1 MTPHE
6 WEYLW
11 SVIPLLAK
19 GALITIEATIL
30 GMAIALILG
39 LIVTLIRLS
48 RIPVLGAVM
57 TSAVVLIR
65 NTPLLTQLFFLFYVF
80 PEFGLNLPAMA
91 VGVLGLGIHY
101 AAYTSEVFRAG
112 LEGVPRGQWEAS
124 AALNMSTADA
134 LRLIIVPQAV
144 PPMIPA
150 LGNYMIGMFKETAIL
165 ATITIADLF
174 GQAKLLA
181 ADSFLILPLYTSVAL
196 VYLALSFGGSV
207 IVRRVEKSIANRSA
221 VRIRTI

>member
-57 TSAVVLIR
+57 TSAVVFIR
-65 NTPLLTQLFFLFYVF
+65 NTPLHTQLFLQLYVF
-80 PEFGLNLPAMA
+80 TEFGLNLPAMA